1 MNNEL
6 ITPIE
11 KRRFNWRSWLNTLGP
26 VLALI
31 AVYGIFVL
39 IAPPSFA
46 TTRNMEMIARQTT
59 IVGVAALGMTIVI
72 ISGGID
78 LSVGSIVAL
87 STVVIASL
95 LQHTVTSPV
104 KGAIWIIAPATF
116 FGIIIGTLMKRHLQ
130 HIGMNPLIA
139 VMGGVAAAAFW
150 SLINGAL
157 MAILLQNIGTN
168 PVIAAIWIVAPV
180 TLFGIIIGKLLKRR
194 LQHIGM
200 NPLTVV
206 IGSAVAAAFGSLIC
220 GILMAILLQNVRV
233 TPLTAAIGGVAAAA
247 FFGLI
252 SGMLITRLRVV
263 PFIVTLGMML
273 VVRGAAK
280 GIGREQKI
288 DVDPERLKWLEEL
301 LATVPKERSWMLLPP
316 GVWIMIFLA
325 IATAALLRYTRFGR
339 HTFAIGSNE
348 ETARLCG
355 VAVERVKVLV
365 FTMCGAFAGLAG
377 LMQFSRL
384 TVGDPTVAVGLEL
397 NVIAAVVIG
406 GGSLSGG
413 EGSILGTLVGA
424 LLMTT
429 IASGCTQMG
438 LPNWVQEIITGAII
452 VVAVA
457 VDRLRHRRSL

>member
-1 MNNEL
+1 MIDKQL
-6 ITPIE
+6 APA
-11 KRRFNWRSWLNTLGP
+11 KKWAFGSNWRSWLNTIGP
-26 VLALI
+26 VLALA
-31 AVYGIFVL
+31 AVYGLFVM

-46 TTRNMEMIARQTT
+46 TPRNMEMIARQTT
-59 IVGVAALGMTIVI
+59 IVGVAALGMTMVI

-87 STVVIASL
+87 STVVIAWL
-95 LQHTVTSPV
+95 LQYA
-104 KGAIWIIAPATF
+104 GAAPLTAA
-116 FGIIIGTLMKRHLQ
+116 L
-130 HIGMNPLIA
+130 
-139 VMGGVAAAAFW
+139 GGVAA
-150 SLINGAL
+150 S
-157 MAILLQNIGTN
+157 
-168 PVIAAIWIVAPV
+168 
-180 TLFGIIIGKLLKRR
+180 
-194 LQHIGM
+194 
-200 NPLTVV
+200 
-206 IGSAVAAAFGSLIC
+206 
-220 GILMAILLQNVRV
+220 
-233 TPLTAAIGGVAAAA
+233 A
-247 FFGLI
+247 FFGLV

-273 VVRGAAK
+273 VVRGVAK

-288 DVDPERLKWLEEL
+288 DVDPERLRWLEEL
-301 LATVPKERSWMLLPP
+301 LASLPKERSWMLLPP
-316 GVWIMIFLA
+316 GVWLLIILA
-325 IATAALLRYTRFGR
+325 VGMAALLRYTRLGR

-348 ETARLCG
+348 QTARLCG

-365 FTMCGAFAGLAG
+365 FTLCGAFAGLAG

-457 VDRLRHRRSL
+457 VDRLRHRRAI

>member
-1 MNNEL
+1 MSDEL
-6 ITPIE
+6 TRPKI
-11 KRRFNWRSWLNTLGP
+11 RFNWRGPSRGALRRWLNTIGP
-26 VLALI
+26 VLALM
-31 AVYGIFVL
+31 AVYGIFIV

-46 TTRNMEMIARQTT
+46 TMRNMEMIARQTT
-59 IVGVAALGMTIVI
+59 IVGIAALGMTMVI

-78 LSVGSIVAL
+78 LSVGSVVAL
-87 STVVIASL
+87 STVVIAWL
-95 LQHTVTSPV
+95 LQY
-104 KGAIWIIAPATF
+104 
-116 FGIIIGTLMKRHLQ
+116 
-130 HIGMNPLIA
+130 
-139 VMGGVAAAAFW
+139 GGV
-150 SLINGAL
+150 G
-157 MAILLQNIGTN
+157 
-168 PVIAAIWIVAPV
+168 
-180 TLFGIIIGKLLKRR
+180 
-194 LQHIGM
+194 
-200 NPLTVV
+200 
-206 IGSAVAAAFGSLIC
+206 
-220 GILMAILLQNVRV
+220 
-233 TPLTAAIGGVAAAA
+233 PLTAALGGVAAAA

-252 SGMLITRLRVV
+252 SGILITRLRVV

-280 GIGREQKI
+280 GIGHEQKI
-288 DVDPERLKWLEEL
+288 DVDPERLKWLDEL
-301 LATVPKERSWMLLPP
+301 LATVPKEQSWMLLPP
-316 GVWIMIFLA
+316 GVWMMVILA
-325 IATAALLRYTRFGR
+325 IAMAAMLRYTRLGR

-355 VAVERVKVLV
+355 VGVERVKVLV
-365 FTMCGAFAGLAG
+365 FTMCGAFAGMAG

>member
-1 MNNEL
+1 MSDEL
-6 ITPIE
+6 MAPKE
-11 KRRFNWRSWLNTLGP
+11 KMRFNWRSWLNTLGP

-31 AVYGIFVL
+31 AVYGIFVM

-87 STVVIASL
+87 STVVIA
-95 LQHTVTSPV
+95 
-104 KGAIWIIAPATF
+104 W
-116 FGIIIGTLMKRHLQ
+116 
-130 HIGMNPLIA
+130 
-139 VMGGVAAAAFW
+139 
-150 SLINGAL
+150 
-157 MAILLQNIGTN
+157 LLQNGG
-168 PVIAAIWIVAPV
+168 V
-180 TLFGIIIGKLLKRR
+180 
-194 LQHIGM
+194 
-200 NPLTVV
+200 
-206 IGSAVAAAFGSLIC
+206 S
-220 GILMAILLQNVRV
+220 
-233 TPLTAAIGGVAAAA
+233 PLTAALGGVAAAA

-252 SGMLITRLRVV
+252 SGTLITRLRVV
-263 PFIVTLGMML
+263 SFIVTLGMML

-316 GVWIMIFLA
+316 GVWILIILA
-325 IATAALLRYTRFGR
+325 IATAALLRYTRLGR

>member
-1 MNNEL
+1 MSDEL
-6 ITPIE
+6 MRPQI
-11 KRRFNWRSWLNTLGP
+11 RLNWRSWLNTIGP

-31 AVYGIFVL
+31 AVYGIFVM

-87 STVVIASL
+87 STVVIAWL
-95 LQHTVTSPV
+95 LQNAGV
-104 KGAIWIIAPATF
+104 
-116 FGIIIGTLMKRHLQ
+116 
-130 HIGMNPLIA
+130 NPLIA
-139 VMGGVAAAAFW
+139 
-150 SLINGAL
+150 
-157 MAILLQNIGTN
+157 
-168 PVIAAIWIVAPV
+168 
-180 TLFGIIIGKLLKRR
+180 
-194 LQHIGM
+194 
-200 NPLTVV
+200 
-206 IGSAVAAAFGSLIC
+206 AV
-220 GILMAILLQNVRV
+220 
-233 TPLTAAIGGVAAAA
+233 GGVAAAA
-247 FFGLI
+247 FFGFI

-316 GVWIMIFLA
+316 GVWMLIILA
-325 IATAALLRYTRFGR
+325 IATAALLRYTRLGR

-355 VAVERVKVLV
+355 VAVDRVKVLV
-365 FTMCGAFAGLAG
+365 FTICGAFGGLAG